1 MARKEEPKIQ
11 PNNEL
16 EQKIIEAF
24 EVFDHSG
31 KQVVDVREIGTIL
44 RSLGCCP
51 TEAEVQEVILATE
64 NKEAT
69 GNVPLINFLPYMCKA
84 MIEHRF
90 YPASAEILLAAFRY
104 FDKDGRGYLTKE
116 RFTQL
121 MLEEGEPFSQEE
133 FDEMMQTAL
142 DPVTS
147 NITYEYY
154 INQLMVCTN
163 NLTDTN
169 NFFTVLYLERK
180 KTEPLS
186 DHVVICI
193 SVKTLFF
200 QEFCLKSRIFATNR
214 KIFRSFLFVLS
225 VSIKK
230 PSFTLK

>member
-1 MARKEEPKIQ
+1 M
-11 PNNEL
+11 
-16 EQKIIEAF
+16 EAF

-84 MIEHRF
+84 LIEHRF

-104 FDKDGRGYLTKE
+104 FDKDSRGYLTKD

-142 DPVTS
+142 DPVTN

-154 INQLMVCTN
+154 INQLMVAPKHVYEIA
-163 NLTDTN
+163 DV
-169 NFFTVLYLERK
+169 FEEERK
-180 KTEPLS
+180 RLEEAAP
-186 DHVVICI
+186 
-193 SVKTLFF
+193 
-200 QEFCLKSRIFATNR
+200 
-214 KIFRSFLFVLS
+214 
-225 VSIKK
+225 KK
-230 PSFTLK
+230 KRASELLREAQKQ

>member
-154 INQLMVCTN
+154 INQLMVAPKHVYEIA
-163 NLTDTN
+163 DM
-169 NFFTVLYLERK
+169 FEEERK
-180 KTEPLS
+180 KLEAAAP
-186 DHVVICI
+186 
-193 SVKTLFF
+193 
-200 QEFCLKSRIFATNR
+200 
-214 KIFRSFLFVLS
+214 
-225 VSIKK
+225 KK
-230 PSFTLK
+230 KRASELLREAQK

>member
-1 MARKEEPKIQ
+1 MARKEEPK
-11 PNNEL
+11 
-16 EQKIIEAF
+16 
-24 EVFDHSG
+24 S
-31 KQVVDVREIGTIL
+31 
-44 RSLGCCP
+44 CCP

-154 INQLMVCTN
+154 INQLMVCKN
-163 NLTDTN
+163 NLFYTYFLKN
-169 NFFTVLYLERK
+169 IFLNRIYFTIY
-180 KTEPLS
+180 
-186 DHVVICI
+186 
-193 SVKTLFF
+193 
-200 QEFCLKSRIFATNR
+200 R
-214 KIFRSFLFVLS
+214 KIFKSTAFDL
-225 VSIKK
+225 
-230 PSFTLK
+230 TGWCCC